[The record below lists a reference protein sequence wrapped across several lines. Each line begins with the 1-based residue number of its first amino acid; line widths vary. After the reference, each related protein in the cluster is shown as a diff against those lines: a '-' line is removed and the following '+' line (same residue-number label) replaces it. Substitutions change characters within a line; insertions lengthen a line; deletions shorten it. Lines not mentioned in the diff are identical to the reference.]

1 MSGLVQG
8 GGHAEYRQFSSPA
21 SLQMGAHQA
30 ETLAITLTNSAVIS
44 RAHHTFSPPL
54 KIELE

>member
-1 MSGLVQG
+1 MSGLVQE

-21 SLQMGAHQA
+21 ILQMGAHQA

-54 KIELE
+54 KTELE

>member
-21 SLQMGAHQA
+21 LLQMGAHQA
-30 ETLAITLTNSAVIS
+30 ETLTIILTNSAVIS
-44 RAHHTFSPPL
+44 RAHHIYSPPL

>member
-8 GGHAEYRQFSSPA
+8 GGHAEYRQFSYA
-21 SLQMGAHQA
+21 AIFQMGTHQA
-30 ETLAITLTNSAVIS
+30 ETLAIILINSAVIS
-44 RAHHTFSPPL
+44 RARHIFSPPL

>member
-1 MSGLVQG
+1 MSGLVPG

-44 RAHHTFSPPL
+44 RAHRIFSLPL